1 MKKVFATIL
10 AVALVAVLV
19 PTTVSASGGTM
30 GFITGCNQHGLLVPC
45 RAPMPPNS
53 KGSRGTGSSASSTSN
68 HGGTSSSNT
77 GAGSSR
83 GGVLPPTGIR

>member
-19 PTTVSASGGTM
+19 PTTVSASG
-30 GFITGCNQHGLLVPC
+30 ITGCNQHGLLVPC
-45 RAPMPPNS
+45 RAPMPPNA

-77 GAGSSR
+77 GSSQTGR
-83 GGVLPPTGIR
+83 GGALPPTGIR